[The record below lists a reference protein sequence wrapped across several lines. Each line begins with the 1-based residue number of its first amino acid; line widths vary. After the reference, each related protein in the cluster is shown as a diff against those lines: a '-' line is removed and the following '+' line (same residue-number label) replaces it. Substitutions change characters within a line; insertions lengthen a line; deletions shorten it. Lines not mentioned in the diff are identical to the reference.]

1 MSIVDKLMRI
11 HTISVLLFLYFPI
24 AIVVLSSFNEYG
36 GFPSFKF
43 TTKWYESLLQN
54 STVWKAF
61 NNSLSVAILCA
72 LVSVILGFLSAY
84 GLLRAD
90 TAFKS
95 SIESIF
101 YIPIII
107 PEITEALSLLLF
119 YNFLSFPL
127 GFFSVLIGHIAFS
140 ISFVFVV
147 SKARLAGFD
156 KSLEEASM
164 TLGANQLQT
173 FIKIT
178 LPLSAP
184 GIAASTLLAFTLS
197 WDDFIKTVF
206 TTGPGFQ
213 TIPLVIWSQ
222 SARGGVSP
230 ELNALTSLMLII
242 SITLSY
248 LYVKMMRK

>member
-1 MSIVDKLMRI
+1 MSLTDNLMKI
-11 HTISVLLFLYFPI
+11 HTIAILLFLYAPI

-36 GFPSFKF
+36 GLSSFKF
-43 TTKWYESLLQN
+43 TTRWYESLLQN

-61 NNSLSVAILCA
+61 SNSLLVAILCA
-72 LVSVILGFLSAY
+72 LISVILGFISAY
-84 GLLRAD
+84 GLVRAN

-119 YNFLSFPL
+119 YNLLSFPL
-127 GFFSVLIGHIAFS
+127 GFISVLIGHTAFS

-156 KSLEEASM
+156 RSLEEASM
-164 TLGANQLQT
+164 TLGANRLQT

-184 GIAASTLLAFTLS
+184 GIIASMLLSFTLS

-230 ELNALTSLMLII
+230 ELNALTSLMLVI

-248 LYVKMMRK
+248 LYVKMIKR